1 MNVYQQMK
9 RDRKKQ
15 IEEEKIFAAYQVYN
29 MLGLL
34 TLYED
39 LNCREKRINVFA
51 DGVQNRMKDYQSGK
65 VTLNDMVNKLNE
77 YGIYL
82 ENINWDGKR
91 NE

>member
-39 LNCREKRINVFA
+39 LGCREKRINTFA
-51 DGVQNRMKDYQSGK
+51 DGIQNRMRDYQSGK
-65 VTLNDMVNKLNE
+65 VTFDDMVNKLNE

-82 ENINWDGKR
+82 ENINWDGKK